1 MNLSSDTFG
10 FKYRVRHP
18 LTLDRGPG
26 TGVRGCVT
34 RSPHTSTPPPPW
46 HEETRLLGRVSFL
59 CVVLRVDALLC
70 LPTTGLL
77 PFFVGLI
84 FADDESDD
92 GPEADVDG
100 KYY

>member
-59 CVVLRVDALLC
+59 LVEAVVL
-70 LPTTGLL
+70 GS
-77 PFFVGLI
+77 
-84 FADDESDD
+84 ADDVVAVLAFEI
-92 GPEADVDG
+92 GW
-100 KYY
+100 